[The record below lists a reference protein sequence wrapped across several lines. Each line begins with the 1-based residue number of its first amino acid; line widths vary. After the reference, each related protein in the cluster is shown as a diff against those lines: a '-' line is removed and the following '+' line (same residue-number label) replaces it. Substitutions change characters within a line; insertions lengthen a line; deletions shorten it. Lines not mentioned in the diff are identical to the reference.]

1 MREETKRILVEYD
14 ERIERNK
21 DTIANGQ
28 FLVDGFAGVAD
39 TSRLGFTQD
48 DLNQLNN
55 VEQYDVDGFDNQPFD
70 RPIQERIGDYDVMAN
85 RVDTRLVAIA
95 SSISTIKLEI
105 FDIIQN
111 SITTTISGINTL
123 GICTITV
130 DPGCGIIAGVC
141 TVYCGGIT
149 TCLEGYGQ
157 LNHDDF
163 LVRIS
168 NATSRS
174 YTQNDPTGFAVTTL
188 TSSNVGIGS
197 FNILSKDGGTGIGV
211 TALLSN
217 VGACSVHYSAVTNK
231 YAEIDTLRAEA
242 ETLISNI
249 NEPKREKHE
258 LETYRWGVLY
268 SNQQAEDENARLEA
282 ASAALQSDQMGDYV

>member
-1 MREETKRILVEYD
+1 MREETKRILADYNEK
-14 ERIERNK
+14 IETNK
-21 DTIANGQ
+21 DNIANGQ
-28 FLVDGFAGVAD
+28 FLVDGFAGVGD

-55 VEQYDVDGFDNQPFD
+55 VKQYDVEGFDDQPLD
-70 RPIQERIGDYDVMAN
+70 RPVQERIADYDEMVN
-85 RVDTRLVAIA
+85 QVDTRLVAIA

-105 FDIIQN
+105 FDLIQN
-111 SITTTISGINTL
+111 SITTTVSGINTL
-123 GICTITV
+123 GVCTITV

-163 LVRIS
+163 QVRIS

-174 YTQNDPTGFAVTTL
+174 YTGNDPTGFAVTTL
-188 TSSNVGIGS
+188 VSSNVGVGS
-197 FNILSKDGGTGIGV
+197 FNILSKDGGTGIGS

-217 VGACSVHYSAVTNK
+217 VGACSTYYSAVTNK
-231 YAEIDTLRAEA
+231 YAEIDTLRSEA
-242 ETLISNI
+242 DTLISSI
-249 NEPKREKHE
+249 NGPKREKHE

-268 SNQQAEDENARLEA
+268 SNQQAEDENSRLEA
-282 ASAALQSDQMGDYV
+282 ASAALQSDEMGDYV

>member
-95 SSISTIKLEI
+95 SSISTIKP
-105 FDIIQN
+105 
-111 SITTTISGINTL
+111 
-123 GICTITV
+123 V
-130 DPGCGIIAGVC
+130 
-141 TVYCGGIT
+141 
-149 TCLEGYGQ
+149 
-157 LNHDDF
+157 
-163 LVRIS
+163 
-168 NATSRS
+168 S
-174 YTQNDPTGFAVTTL
+174 YT
-188 TSSNVGIGS
+188 
-197 FNILSKDGGTGIGV
+197 
-211 TALLSN
+211 
-217 VGACSVHYSAVTNK
+217 H
-231 YAEIDTLRAEA
+231 LRAH
-242 ETLISNI
+242 ET
-249 NEPKREKHE
+249 
-258 LETYRWGVLY
+258 
-268 SNQQAEDENARLEA
+268 
-282 ASAALQSDQMGDYV
+282 